1 MAGRALI
8 LQHERASIGSVP
20 EWASE
25 RGFEVDVLM
34 ADEDWPVPSLEEVE
48 FVVSMGSAAHTYHE
62 VPWLAREYEVLA
74 AAEAAAVPIL
84 GICFGSQSLAVAH
97 GGTTRPAREHEVDW
111 LEVETLAPDLIPP
124 GPWMFWHEDS
134 FELPPDAELLAR
146 TPVGPAAFRSGR
158 SLAVQFHPEAT
169 LAAMESWLGAF
180 REELDPALAERLRR
194 GMEAEPEQIVARA
207 YALYDTFL
215 ALAGIEA
222 PVAGRPSQPVK

>member
-20 EWASE
+20 EWASA
-25 RGFEVDVLM
+25 RGFEVEVLM
-34 ADEDWPVPSLEEVE
+34 ADEEWSPPALDTVE
-48 FVVSMGSAAHTYHE
+48 FVVSMGSAAHTYQE
-62 VPWLAREYEVLA
+62 VSWLAREYEVLA
-74 AAEAAAVPIL
+74 AAEAGDVPIL

-97 GGTTRPAREHEVDW
+97 GGTTRPASEHEVDW
-111 LEVETLAPDLIPP
+111 LEVETLAPELIPA

-169 LAAMESWLGAF
+169 PAAMDNWLGAY
-180 REELDPALAERLRR
+180 RDELDPAVAERLRR
-194 GMEAEPEQIVARA
+194 GMDAEPEQIVARA

-215 ALAGIEA
+215 ALAGIQA
-222 PVAGRPSQPVK
+222 PAPA